1 MINYHPPFTGH
12 FAKSNGFRGIA
23 LVAVLAILVVLA
35 ILAASFS
42 ALMSIER
49 RSANITVAKVQAD
62 LCAKAGLEHAISL
75 LRSDYLHQPA
85 WDDETEEWR
94 TSFTPLKNNVQNA
107 TDIDGLK
114 DELNDGRWIYI
125 RNSDGT
131 IIGRYAVLVEDENS
145 KINVNAASAVST
157 KMQNHGVGTFETL
170 LTDGNKRGLPL
181 SKKAAKQIM
190 NFRYGK
196 DKKPGQ
202 ANVDDNLTESEFQS
216 DEIDNDGDGIIDES
230 DEGIDDPQEYNP
242 LSPQWDDKAFSSIH
256 ELTDTLLGNKKNK
269 LAYYKYLRKYA
280 TTETHGRDIYWD
292 ERDKTWKNQVNL
304 NTATKKQVHKIV
316 KRANE
321 ISNFEP
327 SSKNLRSLTANIIDY
342 HDENNVLS
350 TLGSEY
356 GVEAICFNEVMA
368 NDGSYSLEAEGFQP
382 TENWDK
388 YKYVHRLGIWYNV
401 NDTNW
406 KYGWPMKK
414 VGSSGGGARTVI
426 TNGISVR
433 IPHTTTVEL
442 KDDMVRSINNFKRN
456 DFKKIIKSIGGVPD
470 DLWKNSW
477 LKVYQGRNSNP
488 EYIYYP
494 IIGNKGD
501 ILTVG
506 YDDNAKYTY
515 AKLTNMYHSIY
526 NSTRIDNLWRPHM
539 SAWCA
544 FPHMSDMWSFPI
556 QYDAA
561 IKPKDNLYYYVYV
574 GEQNFDGNIGN
585 QNDFPFKGVNNTPW
599 KGYNKFLDV
608 DGDPQSYSE
617 SEMIGITEK
626 DLKDT
631 TMEIPQGKNQID
643 MLRWAYQDGE
653 PLRSKD
659 GFLNVTL
666 STCKDTGYVGG
677 MNKTSDRKAFENK
690 STFDVVY
697 IMRPDVIEL
706 INISDKPISLKNW
719 KVIIN
724 TGSYADQVGLIES
737 ATHYSLNRHSYY
749 DDPNPAIPANGY
761 FYLTNN
767 RQIFDSEYGTPKD
780 GSWGTSAQE
789 KYPCFELP
797 DVLWGVRYEITS
809 IKNNNRLVLKDANW
823 KKDQMKYEMAEI
835 QSPNSYSDR
844 NGPTG
849 IRKSVYKSGRNWIDA
864 QSFINWNIDGVKPGD
879 SVLIVGM
886 PREGGF
892 LSMTLRNEYN
902 QIVSRTVEYGSTKP
916 SEMDYS
922 TEKYDPTHYTWV
934 KSAKPTFGG
943 TEAKAHNN
951 SFPRRKMVKP
961 HIKNNPFST
970 IGEIQ
975 KVRKAEDWENIG
987 TKSKGKASTRALKA
1001 IAQFFTTAGIRLD
1014 PEEKGVHISGW
1025 KPAYGTVVSHKGNR
1039 ISCSNVKWEPG
1050 IWKGHTLRMNSGKC
1064 KGERF
1069 SIINSTANSI
1079 TVDGYSVPGGKQL
1092 MVNNGDKFSVGP
1104 GYTTPFFYTQKE
1116 SDEGIWE
1123 WNNKGLEKVDYGL
1136 YIYGLNDSISTTEFL
1151 EENNNVELDIAVYN
1165 YKTKKYDSMPI
1176 LGNSKLETGK
1186 DDPYNIVKNTHRHK
1200 YEKSDGFYCGMI
1212 HKEHISSTDGVKIK
1226 IIPHNTDNAKSSGFA
1241 WFDYAY
1247 LTPGTVNGKININT
1261 ASVRVLSALNSITPK
1276 LANNIFYGI
1285 NNNGQKKLKPYK
1297 NIADVL
1303 NVNGIT
1309 PEIFGKI
1316 CSLITTRSDQF
1327 RIIVVAESLRDNDN
1341 NGEFNLNEGDKIL
1354 SQSKIEQIVDRSI
1367 LFN

>member
-1 MINYHPPFTGH
+1 MNVKNT
-12 FAKSNGFRGIA
+12 KKRNVQNNGIA

-49 RSANITVAKVQAD
+49 QSANTTVASVQAD

-85 WDDETEEWR
+85 WDDNTEIWR
-94 TSFTPLKNNVQNA
+94 TSFLPSKNDTLNA

-114 DELNDGRWIYI
+114 DKLNDGKWIYI
-125 RNSDGT
+125 RNSIGK
-131 IIGRYAVLVEDENS
+131 IIGRYAVLIEDENS
-145 KINVNAASAVST
+145 KININSAAALST
-157 KMQNHGVGTFETL
+157 DMQNQGIGTFETL
-170 LTDGNKRGLPL
+170 LTDGKKRGLPISL
-181 SKKAAKQIM
+181 KSAKKIM
-190 NFRYGK
+190 DFRYGK

-202 ANVDDNLTESEFQS
+202 ANVDDNLTESEYQS
-216 DEIDNDGDGIIDES
+216 DEIDNDGDGIIDEP
-230 DEGIDDPQEYNP
+230 DEGIDEPQEYNP
-242 LSPQWDDKAFSSIH
+242 LAPQWDDKAYSSIH
-256 ELTDTLLGNKKNK
+256 ELTDSLFGNDKNN
-269 LAYYKYLRKYA
+269 LTRYRFLRKNA
-280 TTETHGRDIYWD
+280 TTKTYGRDIYWD
-292 ERDKTWKNQVNL
+292 ERDKTWRNQVNL
-304 NTATKKQVHKIV
+304 NTATKRQIHKIIR
-316 KRANE
+316 RANE
-321 ISNFEP
+321 ISRFEP
-327 SSKNLRSLTANIIDY
+327 SSKNLRSLAANVIDY

-350 TLGSEY
+350 TLGSDY

-401 NDTNW
+401 NDSNW
-406 KYGWPMKK
+406 KYGWPMKR
-414 VGSSGGGARTVI
+414 VGSSSGAGASVM
-426 TNGISVR
+426 TNGIVAR
-433 IPHTTTVEL
+433 VPHTTTVEL
-442 KDDMVRSINNFKRN
+442 KENMVRSINNFKYK
-456 DFKKIIKSIGGVPD
+456 DFKKILNSMGGVPD
-470 DLWKNSW
+470 DLWKNAW
-477 LKVYQGRNSNP
+477 LMVYQGRNSNP

-494 IIGNKGD
+494 IVGNKGSV
-501 ILTVG
+501 LTVG
-506 YDDNAKYTY
+506 YDNNATYSYT
-515 AKLTNMYHSIY
+515 KLTNMYNSIY
-526 NSTRIDNLWRPHM
+526 NSVRIDNLWRPHWA
-539 SAWCA
+539 AWCA
-544 FPHMSDMWSFPI
+544 FPKMSDMWSFPT
-556 QYDAA
+556 QYDPA
-561 IKPKDNLYYYVYV
+561 IKPKNNLYYYVYI
-574 GEQNFDGNIGN
+574 GEQNFNGNIGN

-599 KGYNKFLDV
+599 KGYNKLLDV
-608 DGDPQSYSE
+608 DGNPQSYSE
-617 SEMIGITEK
+617 SEMIGITEN

-643 MLRWAYQDGE
+643 MLRWAYQDGK
-653 PLRSKD
+653 PLRAEN

-666 STCKDTGYVGG
+666 STAKNTGYVGG
-677 MNKTSDRKAFENK
+677 MKKISDRNAFENK

-697 IMRPDVIEL
+697 IMRPDIIEL
-706 INISDKPISLKNW
+706 INISDKPISLRNW

-737 ATHYSLNRHSYY
+737 AAHYSKKRNSFY
-749 DDPNPAIPANGY
+749 DNPNPSIPPNGY

-789 KYPCFELP
+789 QYPCFELP
-797 DVLWGVRYEITS
+797 DVLWGVRYEITAV
-809 IKNNNRLVLKDANW
+809 KNNNRLVLKDAQW
-823 KKDQMKYEMAEI
+823 KNDQMKYEMAEI
-835 QSPNSYSDR
+835 QSPKSYSDR

-849 IRKSVYKSGRNWIDA
+849 IRKSVYKSGRNWIEA
-864 QSFINWNIDGVKPGD
+864 QSFINWNIDGVKAGD
-879 SVLIVGM
+879 NVLIVGM

-902 QIVSRTVEYGSTKP
+902 QIASRTVEYGSTQP
-916 SEMDYS
+916 SEMDFS

-951 SFPRRKMVKP
+951 SFPKREMVKA

-970 IGEIQ
+970 VGEIQ
-975 KVRKAEDWENIG
+975 LVRKSDDWENIG
-987 TKSKGKASTRALKA
+987 TKAKGKASTRALKA
-1001 IAQFFTTAGIRLD
+1001 IAKFFTTAGVRLD
-1014 PEEKGVHISGW
+1014 PEEKDVHTSGW
-1025 KPAYGTVVSHKGNR
+1025 NPAYGTVASHKGNR
-1039 ISCSNVKWEPG
+1039 ISCANVKWEPG
-1050 IWKGHTLRMNSGKC
+1050 IWKNHTLRMNSGKC
-1064 KGERF
+1064 KGQRF

-1079 TVDGYSVPGGKQL
+1079 TVDGYSIPGSKQL
-1092 MVNNGDKFSVGP
+1092 LVNNGDKFSVGP
-1104 GYTTPFFYTQKE
+1104 GYATPFFYTRKE
-1116 SDEGIWE
+1116 NDGGIWE
-1123 WNNKGLEKVDYGL
+1123 WSNKGLEEVDYGL

-1151 EENNNVELDIAVYN
+1151 EENNNAELDVAVYN
-1165 YKTKKYDSMPI
+1165 YETKQFDSMPI
-1176 LGNSKLETGK
+1176 LGNSVQSSSK

-1212 HKEHISSTDGVKIK
+1212 HKEHISSSHGIKIK
-1226 IIPHNTDNAKSSGFA
+1226 ITSHNTDNSDCSGFA

-1276 LANNIFYGI
+1276 LAHNIFYGI
-1285 NNNGQKKLKPYK
+1285 DNNGRKKLKPYK

-1309 PEIFGKI
+1309 PENFGKI

-1327 RIIVVAESLRDNDN
+1327 RIMVIAESISDTDN
-1341 NGEFNLNEGDKIL
+1341 NGEFNLTEGDKIL
-1354 SQSKIEQIVDRSI
+1354 SKSKIERTIDRSI